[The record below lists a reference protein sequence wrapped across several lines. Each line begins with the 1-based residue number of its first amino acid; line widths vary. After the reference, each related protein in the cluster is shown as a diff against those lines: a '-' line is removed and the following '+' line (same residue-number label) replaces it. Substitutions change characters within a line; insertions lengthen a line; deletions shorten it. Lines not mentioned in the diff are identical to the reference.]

1 MEEELKP
8 KIKNILDSLNKN
20 YSKLKKYHC
29 FNIFAPVWSPQ
40 IKVLFA
46 HPQSA
51 GHGLTLTKATTCIWC
66 SPTYNAEHFQQFNRR
81 IHRSGQTNKTETILI
96 AARDTWEETV
106 YEKLD
111 GKLGKMENLLQ
122 VLNKLHNQ
130 EESNE

>member
-1 MEEELKP
+1 M
-8 KIKNILDSLNKN
+8 NVS
-20 YSKLKKYHC
+20 
-29 FNIFAPVWSPQ
+29 
-40 IKVLFA
+40 
-46 HPQSA
+46 
-51 GHGLTLTKATTCIWC
+51 HGLTLTKAATCIWC